1 MPGGRE
7 SWTGNL
13 HIKSSFQPTATCE
26 PYLDPD
32 SESTNC
38 GKKKR
43 KEKLWQL
50 EVWTLDWIFYD
61 WGISG
66 RFLDVVIVLWLSWK
80 GSYLLAIHT
89 LKYRWNGKMSW
100 MCFKMRWGGW
110 SWLQKE
116 QGWPR
121 RGRGGGW
128 SRWGRHY
135 AILATTVNAWASP
148 LHHLKN
154 VCCKKVGDRF

>member
-13 HIKSSFQPTATCE
+13 HIKSSFQPIATCE

-38 GKKKR
+38 EEKKKK

-50 EVWTLDWIFYD
+50 EVWTLDWIFCD

-89 LKYRWNGKMSW
+89 LTYRWNGKMSW
-100 MCFKMRWGGW
+100 MCFKMRGGGLELAAEGAGLATPW
-110 SWLQKE
+110 SWGWTVPLGASLCYSSNYCEGLSFSTAPFKKCLLQK
-116 QGWPR
+116 G
-121 RGRGGGW
+121 GR
-128 SRWGRHY
+128 
-135 AILATTVNAWASP
+135 
-148 LHHLKN
+148 
-154 VCCKKVGDRF
+154 